1 MQKKYTAYPIRQY
14 ILILFALILTACE
27 DKALVNIYNKKI
39 TQTPLTCMKLRVSP
53 EDPAMAKT
61 LNSRYHFD
69 DACDL
74 TLEVSYKSGIVC
86 NSSYNA
92 AQKTLGTFPNS
103 YLKMEL
109 RRGMALQ
116 YSYYIDLTSK
126 PTESDVNN
134 GFDRLKKDMKLP

>member
-1 MQKKYTAYPIRQY
+1 MKQHLFTLI
-14 ILILFALILTACE
+14 ILLLLTACD
-27 DKALVNIYNKKI
+27 DKALVSIYNTKI
-39 TQTPLTCMKLRVSP
+39 TQTPPACMKLRVSP
-53 EDPAMAKT
+53 KDPSITKT
-61 LNSRYHFD
+61 LNSRYPFD

-92 AQKTLGTFPNS
+92 AQKTLGTFPSS

-126 PTESDVNN
+126 PTVSDIHN
-134 GFDRLKKDMKLP
+134 GFDRLEKDMKLR

>member
-1 MQKKYTAYPIRQY
+1 MKY
-14 ILILFALILTACE
+14 ILFSLATLFLLTACD
-27 DKALVNIYNKKI
+27 DKAMVNIYKKQI
-39 TQTPLTCMKLRVSP
+39 TQTPVTCMKLRVSP
-53 EDPAMAKT
+53 EDAAISKT
-61 LNSRYHFD
+61 LKDRYHFD
-69 DACDL
+69 EGCDL

-92 AQKTLGTFPNS
+92 AQKTLGTFPSS

-126 PTESDVNN
+126 PTEGDINS
-134 GFDRLKKDMKLP
+134 GFDRLEKDIKLR

>member
-1 MQKKYTAYPIRQY
+1 MKHLHILLTA
-14 ILILFALILTACE
+14 LLFLTACD
-27 DKALVNIYNKKI
+27 DKAMVNIYKKEI
-39 TQTPLTCMKLRVSP
+39 TETPVTCMKLRVSP
-53 EDPAMAKT
+53 EDSTITKR
-61 LNSRYHFD
+61 LKDRYHFD
-69 DACDL
+69 ENCDL

-92 AQKTLGTFPNS
+92 AQKTLGTFPSS

-126 PTESDVNN
+126 PTEGDVDS
-134 GFDRLKKDMKLP
+134 GFDRLEKDIKFR